1 MSASILVAD
10 DEPGFRDLF
19 SFALQPL
26 GYRVTGV
33 GDGAEA
39 VAQAAMRPFDLVV
52 LDHHMPRLS
61 GLEALKQLKALMPQL
76 KVMVVSGSADDRQ
89 LLEAEV
95 LAAGAVCCLFKPLEL
110 ASLIQAVELQL
121 RKE

>member
-95 LAAGAVCCLFKPLEL
+95 LAAGAACCLFKPLEL